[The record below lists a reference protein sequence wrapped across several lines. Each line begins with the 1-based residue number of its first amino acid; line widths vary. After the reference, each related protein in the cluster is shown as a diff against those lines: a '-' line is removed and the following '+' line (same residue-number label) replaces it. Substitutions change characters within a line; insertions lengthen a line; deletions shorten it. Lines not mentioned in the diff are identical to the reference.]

1 MSSAT
6 MTLIGL
12 NNYLQYF
19 ERDLFENLYF
29 PEGIDRD
36 YAIQNIM
43 LFCGDN
49 ELLYPDAEFM
59 VNAIKLWAVKWERTF
74 TKWIEALS
82 IEYAPLE
89 NYDRQEAWSD
99 STSTS
104 ESNSASASD
113 SSTGS
118 TSMNNDGSAFNA
130 STLQDDTASLSN
142 TATHASSISGATSD
156 KDELSLHQGRVH
168 GNIGVTTSQQM
179 LQAELDISRFNI
191 YDEIAI
197 IFCREFCLAL

>member
-6 MTLIGL
+6 MTLIGM
-12 NNYLQYF
+12 NNFLQYF
-19 ERDLFENLYF
+19 EKDLFEKLSF
-29 PEGIDRD
+29 PEGIDKD
-36 YAIQNIM
+36 VAIQNIM
-43 LFCGDN
+43 MFCGDN
-49 ELLYPDAEFM
+49 ELLYPDGDFII
-59 VNAIKLWAVKWERTF
+59 NAIGMWSTKWKRTF
-74 TKWIEALS
+74 EKWVAALA

-104 ESNSASASD
+104 ESNSASAED
-113 SSTGS
+113 SSSGS
-118 TSMNNDGSAFNA
+118 TSMNNDVSAFNT
-130 STLQDDTASLSN
+130 STMQDDTASLSESKN
-142 TATHASSISGATSD
+142 HASSVSGAKSD
-156 KDELSLHQGRVH
+156 KQELSAHRGRVH

-179 LQAELDISRFNI
+179 LQAELDISRFNL